1 MSESAALL
9 REARHWQ
16 TLTHTHTHT
25 HTVTNSKYLEAEEVT
40 LRSW

>member
-25 HTVTNSKYLEAEEVT
+25 HCYKL
-40 LRSW
+40 